1 MYHTLFWPNLADG
14 VLPVAGSGQKFVD
27 CCQFSLSNWP
37 FGVHN
42 ADNLSK
48 KWDLVPKT
56 SALAVVMLP

>member
-14 VLPVAGSGQKFVD
+14 VLPVAGSGQKFW
-27 CCQFSLSNWP
+27 CQFSLSNWP

-48 KWDLVPKT
+48 WDLVPKT